1 MKYFILVPVSLPEVT
16 RGHISFLIL
25 FHLIHETLHVPQIK
39 ELNGLELYYQCNVP
53 VLIIIVLHQIL
64 LLKLALFNRLKS
76 FSTIVYTLIHI
87 FWGKEKKERKWWA
100 LGIRICVNTTGE
112 KSHYLMCKYNQKL
125 MNTFFFFV
133 FWKMDV

>member
-1 MKYFILVPVSLPEVT
+1 MKYVILVPVSLPEVT
-16 RGHISFLIL
+16 RGHISFLIF

-53 VLIIIVLHQIL
+53 VLIIIFLQQIL

-87 FWGKEKKERKWWA
+87 F
-100 LGIRICVNTTGE
+100 
-112 KSHYLMCKYNQKL
+112 
-125 MNTFFFFV
+125 
-133 FWKMDV
+133 